1 MSEGSLPWHI
11 FTVVVVAAG
20 LLIDGG
26 AELLVGGAALGGLHR
41 NALLLVH
48 TNHYCNSR
56 SSGCLQTMMDVTV
69 PWCRG
74 SRYYL

>member
-1 MSEGSLPWHI
+1 MKSLPGYI

-48 TNHYCNSR
+48 K
-56 SSGCLQTMMDVTV
+56 
-69 PWCRG
+69 
-74 SRYYL
+74 

>member
-41 NALLLVH
+41 NALLLH
-48 TNHYCNSR
+48 TQIINSR
-56 SSGCLQTMMDVTV
+56 SSGCLQTMMDITV
-69 PWCRG
+69 HDG
-74 SRYYL
+74 

>member
-11 FTVVVVAAG
+11 FTVVVVATG

-48 TNHYCNSR
+48 TQIINSR
-56 SSGCLQTMMDVTV
+56 SSGCLQTMMD
-69 PWCRG
+69 G
-74 SRYYL
+74 RYYL